1 MRTLKEKSCASE
13 QATNSTKKPKPQRI
27 PIRFRFRSRKG
38 RACHVK
44 AISIITP
51 TFTVCARGAAA
62 ITRTARQCSYR
73 IGKASLS
80 TAVGNVFFMAFFVC
94 LFVALLQSHCQGVPE
109 GPPPN
114 NASKLVL
121 RLEELFS
128 VLLMCVRMLR
138 CTTQMVA
145 LFFCCLEARDR
156 DITSRVVVII
166 YQKRANC

>member
-1 MRTLKEKSCASE
+1 MLVE
-13 QATNSTKKPKPQRI
+13 QP
-27 PIRFRFRSRKG
+27 RSR
-38 RACHVK
+38 V
-44 AISIITP
+44 P
-51 TFTVCARGAAA
+51 RGSVATESEKRHYQPQWAM
-62 ITRTARQCSYR
+62 CFSW
-73 IGKASLS
+73 L
-80 TAVGNVFFMAFFVC
+80 FFVC
-94 LFVALLQSHCQGVPE
+94 LFVALLQSHCQGVLE